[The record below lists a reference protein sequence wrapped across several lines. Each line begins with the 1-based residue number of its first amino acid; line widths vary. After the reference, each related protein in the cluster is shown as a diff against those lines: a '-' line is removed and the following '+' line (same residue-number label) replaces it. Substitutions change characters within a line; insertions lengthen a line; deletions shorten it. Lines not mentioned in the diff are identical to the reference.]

1 MSMLK
6 SEICDHVLLFLSLS
20 GGDMRENEYQAYLIR
35 LIKIL
40 LPNCIIL
47 KNDPNY
53 IQGMLDL
60 TIINAGRVVLLEVK
74 ASEKS
79 KERPNQRYYHDLL
92 NKGGTPA
99 FFVFPENEQEVL
111 VALQQSLAS

>member
-1 MSMLK
+1 M
-6 SEICDHVLLFLSLS
+6 H
-20 GGDMRENEYQAYLIR
+20 ENEYQAYLIK
-35 LIKIL
+35 LIKL
-40 LPNCIIL
+40 LVPDVIIL

-60 TIINAGRVVLLEVK
+60 TVIFNGRVVMLEVK

-79 KERPNQRYYHDLL
+79 KERPNQRYYVDLF
-92 NKGGTPA
+92 NRTGTPA
-99 FFVFPENEQEVL
+99 FFIYPENEQEVL

>member
-1 MSMLK
+1 
-6 SEICDHVLLFLSLS
+6 
-20 GGDMRENEYQAYLIR
+20 MRENEYQAYIIR
-35 LIKIL
+35 LIKLL
-40 LPNCIIL
+40 LPDCIIL

-60 TIINAGRVVLLEVK
+60 SVIRAGRIVLLEVK

-79 KERPNQRYYHDLL
+79 KERPNQRYYL
-92 NKGGTPA
+92 NLFNESGTPA
-99 FFVFPENEQEVL
+99 FFIYPENEQEVL